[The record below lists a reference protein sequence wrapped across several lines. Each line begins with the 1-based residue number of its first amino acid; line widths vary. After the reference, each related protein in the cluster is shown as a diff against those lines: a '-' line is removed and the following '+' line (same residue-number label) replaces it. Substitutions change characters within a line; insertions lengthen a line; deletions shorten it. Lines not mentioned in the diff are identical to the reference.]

1 MRERREREKGERE
14 GKREGRE
21 GRGRERETALLAC
34 HLPVH
39 IIHVTLQ
46 LPPLG
51 CPLPHPP
58 FPPNPNAD
66 RPSPSRFGERCLCV
80 LCGGRAGGSGG
91 FGQCEGGE
99 SRDPIGE
106 AVRRSVAAVEAAGME
121 AVAEFEWIPGVTPL
135 SDVRKAVAI
144 VAQYLVAVW
153 LLTKVPK
160 SIKAGV
166 VAAPA
171 FRGFVA
177 LHSIGL
183 CVGSLAMFVGGIV
196 AYYKVRH
203 VRIASHARMRQSDA
217 LPRPIAG
224 SRRRRVLGL
233 ADVQDR

>member
-1 MRERREREKGERE
+1 MLFLKQKRTSSCWQPRRSSTPPPQPQCGSPEPIAPG
-14 GKREGRE
+14 GR
-21 GRGRERETALLAC
+21 AL
-34 HLPVH
+34 
-39 IIHVTLQ
+39 
-46 LPPLG
+46 
-51 CPLPHPP
+51 
-58 FPPNPNAD
+58 
-66 RPSPSRFGERCLCV
+66 LCV

-233 ADVQDR
+233 ADVQDRQRINQGT